1 MSTPKSIPS
10 RINIDENILPP
21 SHIPRCA
28 LYITAFLYSGPVV
41 IDDVETNVSALSLPS
56 PIFCHSF
63 SAGIGQVA
71 YYHQ

>member
-10 RINIDENILPP
+10 RINIEENVVPP

-28 LYITAFLYSGPVV
+28 LYITAILYPGPIK
-41 IDDVETNVSALSLPS
+41 IDGIETDVSPLSLPS

-63 SAGIGQVA
+63 TAGIGQVA
-71 YYHQ
+71 YYYQ